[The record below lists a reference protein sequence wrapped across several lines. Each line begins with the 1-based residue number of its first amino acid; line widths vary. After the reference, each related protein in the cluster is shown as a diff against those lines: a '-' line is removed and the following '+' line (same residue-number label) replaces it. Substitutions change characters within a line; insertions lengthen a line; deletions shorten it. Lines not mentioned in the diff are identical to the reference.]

1 MAPVFSNCNRVRP
14 LAKNLRGSSF
24 PSWIFVLPS
33 WILVLPSGIFVLLVW
48 ACPASAQTLE
58 PIRYTISFPAPH
70 THYIEVDAAVPTDGH
85 SQIDLMMA
93 VWTPGSYL
101 VREYARHVEALAATD
116 AAGAPLRIEKTRKN
130 RWRISTNGAR
140 VVRLRY
146 RVYAR
151 EMSVR
156 TNWVDEEFALVNGA
170 PTFITLVESPSRR
183 AHEVRVVLPKEWA
196 RSFSGMQ
203 PGSVAN
209 TYVAPDYDAL
219 VDSPIV
225 AGTPSVYEF
234 RVSETPHYLVNF
246 RERGVWNGPQAV
258 QDLAKVAEATARFW
272 GGTPFD
278 RFYFFNIIGAPRNAL
293 EHKNSTV
300 INIPLESTTSRD
312 EYLEWL
318 SAAAHEY
325 FHAWNVKRLRPVEL
339 GPFDYEN
346 EVYTKSLWFVEGV
359 TDYYADLLLSR
370 AGVATRDEYLNA
382 LSSQIQSLQATP
394 GRLEQSVEM
403 ASYDAWIKFYRTDE
417 NTTNTSISY
426 YVKGAVIGFLLDA
439 KLRRLTNGTRSLDD
453 VMRMMYSRFS
463 ADRGFTPE
471 DLRETAAAVAG
482 PASARELRASLE
494 LVLGTTAELDY
505 TEAVGWFGLRLMPSP
520 QRPRAWLGL
529 VTRTDD
535 QRTIVSEVRRGSPAF
550 SAGVSVGDEI
560 TGINGEALKP
570 GQLGIHLG
578 PLAPGTTIAL
588 SLLRHD
594 AARTLEITLGTDPA
608 HAWTLST
615 SPIAT
620 QQQRERLAEWLSATT
635 VALYR

>member
-1 MAPVFSNCNRVRP
+1 
-14 LAKNLRGSSF
+14 
-24 PSWIFVLPS
+24 
-33 WILVLPSGIFVLLVW
+33 
-48 ACPASAQTLE
+48 
-58 PIRYTISFPAPH
+58 
-70 THYIEVDAAVPTDGH
+70 
-85 SQIDLMMA
+85 MMA

-116 AAGAPLRIEKTRKN
+116 SGRAPLRIEKTRKN
-130 RWRISTNGAR
+130 RWRISTNGTR

-196 RSFSGMQ
+196 RSLSGMQ
-203 PGSVAN
+203 PGPAAN
-209 TYVAPDYDAL
+209 TFVAPDYDAL

-234 RVSETPHYLVNF
+234 RVSDKPHYLVDF
-246 RERGVWNGPQAV
+246 REGGVWNGPQAV
-258 QDLAKVAEATARFW
+258 RDLAKVAETTVRFW
-272 GGTPFD
+272 GDAPFD

-300 INIPLESTTSRD
+300 INIPRESANSRAG
-312 EYLEWL
+312 YLDWL
-318 SAAAHEY
+318 STAAHEY

-359 TDYYADLLLSR
+359 TDYYADLLLAR
-370 AGVATRDEYLNA
+370 ADLATQDEYLDL
-382 LSSQIQSLQATP
+382 LSSQIQSLQSTP
-394 GRLEQSVEM
+394 GRLEQSAEM
-403 ASYDAWIKFYRTDE
+403 ASYDAWIKFYRSDE
-417 NTTNTSISY
+417 NTANTAISY

-439 KLRRLTNGTRSLDD
+439 KLSRMTNGAKSLDD
-453 VMRMMYSRFS
+453 LMRVMYSRFS
-463 ADRGFTPE
+463 AERGFTPE

-482 PASARELRASLE
+482 PANARELRAWLE

-505 TEAVGWFGLRLMPSP
+505 TDAIGWFGLRLTPSP
-520 QRPRAWLGL
+520 QSPRPWLGL

-535 QRTIVSEVRRGSPAF
+535 QRTIVSEVLRGSPAF
-550 SAGVSVGDEI
+550 TAGVSVGDEI
-560 TGINGEALKP
+560 TGMNGEFLKP
-570 GQLGIHLG
+570 GQLATRVGQLT
-578 PLAPGTTIAL
+578 PGSKIAL
-588 SLLRHD
+588 SLLRRG
-594 AARTLEITLGTDPA
+594 AVRTLEIALGTDPG
-608 HAWTLST
+608 HAWTLSR
-615 SPIAT
+615 SPVAT
-620 QQQRERLAEWLSATT
+620 RQQTEHIGAWIGPTRRD
-635 VALYR
+635 